1 MADDG
6 LNWWR
11 GALEGRFAAAHKMD
25 PQSGFYRWMDDQTG
39 EFLPVAIWRD
49 DDGALVA
56 LIGDDRDGNPFAL
69 WPACWPN
76 PITYEVY
83 EAVLNGGDWPATG
96 QNADA
101 FTVLA
106 DTIAETIRE
115 AEALAGKDL
124 VTDRE
129 ARDRASD
136 LAAKLVELRDE
147 AEQTRVAEGAPQ
159 ATALRLINEKWNPV
173 IEGAKSRAVALKAAV
188 GAALRE
194 VKARAA
200 AMGIEAKTTAGTGAR
215 RAVGLRTKRETRC
228 TDFDLLLQHYVA
240 DDRFRRNE
248 HVCKALLG
256 IAREDLDAGKEVPGA
271 AIQITEYAA

>member
-1 MADDG
+1 MSSQWS
-6 LNWWR
+6 WWE
-11 GALEGRFAAAHKMD
+11 GALQGRFASAHKLD
-25 PQSGFYRWMDDQTG
+25 PQSGYYRWMDDQTG
-39 EFLPVAIWRD
+39 EFLPVAIWLD

-83 EAVLNGGDWPATG
+83 EAVLGGGDWPATAK
-96 QNADA
+96 NADA

-124 VTDRE
+124 VTDKD
-129 ARDRASD
+129 ARNRAAD

-159 ATALRLINEKWNPV
+159 KAALRLVDEKWKP
-173 IEGAKSRAVALKAAV
+173 IIDQAKTRAAALKSAV

-194 VKARAA
+194 VKAKAA
-200 AMGIEAKTTAGTGAR
+200 ALGIEAKTTAGTGAR
-215 RAVGLRTKRETRC
+215 RAVGLRSRKETRC
-228 TDFDLLLQHYVA
+228 TDFAALFSHYQT
-240 DDRFRRNE
+240 DDRFRLDPA
-248 HVCKALLG
+248 VCKALLG

-271 AIQITEYAA
+271 TLEEVEAAA